1 MAANTP
7 WVILDVMPRMTAKFA
22 RTLAGGA
29 SFRLLKFR
37 FGYGWI
43 TGTAPNF
50 TLQTPPSDVNAVP
63 GQIYEGTFS
72 SSTLAADGAKVVA
85 KCVVPKGAVSEP
97 KQISAIV
104 LVDNE
109 NQVIGAGSFLPGW
122 VVPDGEFEIDCIL
135 EMQYARGDS

>member
-1 MAANTP
+1 MANTP
-7 WVILDVMPRMTAKFA
+7 WVILDVMPRMTVKFA
-22 RTLAGGA
+22 RALAGGTGV
-29 SFRLLKFR
+29 SLKKFR

-43 TGTAPNF
+43 SGTAPNF

-63 GQIYEGTFS
+63 GQIYEGAFS

-85 KCVVPKGAVSEP
+85 KCVVPKGAVSAP

-122 VVPDGEFEIDCIL
+122 VVPDGEFEIACVL
-135 EMQYARGDS
+135 EMKYARGDN

>member
-1 MAANTP
+1 
-7 WVILDVMPRMTAKFA
+7 MTVKFA
-22 RTLAGGA
+22 RALAGGA
-29 SFRLLKFR
+29 GFKLQKYR

-50 TLQTPPSDVNAVP
+50 VLQAPPPDVNAVP
-63 GQIYEGTFS
+63 GQIYEGTFA

-97 KQISAIV
+97 KQISAVV

-122 VVPDGEFEIDCIL
+122 IVPDGEFEIDCVL
-135 EMQYARGDS
+135 EMQYAKGVN